1 MRFSHGRTFL
11 LGIGFMSV
19 SVVWS
24 IYNTFLPPMYDKL
37 VGSTLIVGLIMTL
50 DNVLA
55 LVIQPWIGA
64 QSDRTWT
71 RFGRRLP
78 YVMVGMPL
86 AGLLL
91 FWLPGAAVR
100 GLGVLLLVTVAMNIG
115 MAISRTPIVS
125 LMADLTPSRH
135 RSTANGIINL
145 MGGLGGGLALFL
157 GGPLEKLSPAYPFY
171 LAGGVALAVPWLLR
185 LVIREPEVLPHTA
198 ADDGEEGVGTIASA
212 LRSVWQNRDR
222 SGVFLLLA
230 IFCWFVAF
238 AGAEALFSL
247 YGERVLGIT
256 PGQSGQTLLFLLATV
271 VVFALPAGIV
281 GQRIGRRRAIMIGLA
296 FFGLMFL
303 ALWTLRDLATIRM
316 VLPIGG
322 IGWSLVVVNSL
333 PMVLELG
340 RGHEAGAYTGIY
352 YVASMTANIAGPPL
366 LGGLMDWVANEV
378 LFLVSAVFVGLALG
392 LMTFVRRGEAEVRSA
407 GSVAENVA

>member
-1 MRFSHGRTFL
+1 MRINHGRTFL
-11 LGIGFMSV
+11 LGIGFMGV

-24 IYNTFLPPMYDKL
+24 IYNTFLPPIYDKW
-37 VGSTLIVGLIMTL
+37 VGSTLLVGLIMTI

-55 LVIQPWIGA
+55 LLIQPWVGA
-64 QSDRTWT
+64 RSDRTWT
-71 RFGRRLP
+71 RLGRRLP
-78 YVMVGMPL
+78 YVMVGMPM

-91 FWLPGAAVR
+91 FVLPSVAIR
-100 GLGVLLLVTVAMNIG
+100 GLGVLLLVTVMMNIG

-135 RSTANGIINL
+135 RSTANGVINL
-145 MGGLGGGLALFL
+145 MGGLGGGIALFL
-157 GGPLEKLSPAYPFY
+157 GGPLEKLNPAYPFY
-171 LAGGVALAVPWLLR
+171 FAGIVAITVPWLLR
-185 LVIREPEVLPHTA
+185 LFIKEPEVLPHTA
-198 ADDGEEGVGTIASA
+198 SDDGEESTSTVATA
-212 LRSVWQNRDR
+212 LRSIWHKRDR

-230 IFCWFVAF
+230 IFSWFIAF

-256 PGQSGQTLLFLLATV
+256 PGESGQMLFFLLITV
-271 VVFALPAGIV
+271 VVFALPAGMV
-281 GQRIGRRRAIMIGLA
+281 GQRFGRRKSIMVGLA
-296 FFGLMFL
+296 LFGLMFL
-303 ALWTLRDLATIRM
+303 AIWPQRDLDVIRM
-316 VLPIGG
+316 VLPVGG

-366 LGGLMDWVANEV
+366 LGGLMDVIGNEV
-378 LFLVSAVFVGLALG
+378 LFLMSAIFAGIALL
-392 LMTFVRRGEAEVRSA
+392 LMLFVRRGEA
-407 GSVAENVA
+407 VA